1 MSIVFKHITPEH
13 HKQFTAVEE
22 VVMTCADEATVE
34 EMREAFDDFL
44 SACGY
49 NTHGYDDNKTL
60 QEEFDAE
67 AISDNITKR
76 SLFSKPNYSPDL
88 MSVFDEKM

>member
-1 MSIVFKHITPEH
+1 MGLEFAPATPRNENRNSLWGPGRARRH
-13 HKQFTAVEE
+13 
-22 VVMTCADEATVE
+22 MTCADEATVE

-49 NTHGYDDNKTL
+49 NTQGYDDNKTL
-60 QEEFDAE
+60 QEFDAE
-67 AISDNITKR
+67 AISDNITKT
-76 SLFSKPNYSPDL
+76 YTTDL

>member
-1 MSIVFKHITPEH
+1 MSIVFKHVTPEH

-34 EMREAFDDFL
+34 EMRQAFDDFL

-49 NTHGYDDNKTL
+49 NTQGYDDNKTL
-60 QEEFDAE
+60 QEFDAE
-67 AISDNITKR
+67 AISDNITR
-76 SLFSKPNYSPDL
+76 QYSQPDYSKDL